1 MYLLFDIGGTQMRFG
16 FSPDGEKLSEPE
28 IVPSPGSF
36 AEALEVVKKV
46 ANRLCQ
52 DQKIKAVAGGLAG
65 TFNQDNTVLLSAPHL
80 REWINQPVAS
90 LLQKEFD
97 CPIYLENDTAMVG
110 LGEAVAGA
118 GAGAGIVAYLT
129 VSTGVGG
136 ARIVDG
142 RVDRHTTSFE
152 PGHQIIDYRAPE
164 KHLEDYVSG
173 SAVRQTTQKE
183 PKDITDE
190 DFWREVSRT
199 LAVGLHNTILH
210 WTPEVVV
217 LGGGMMK
224 SPGII
229 LEEVEATLARS
240 LAFLPLRPALRRATL
255 GETGGLHGALS
266 YLKQEL
272 AK

>member
-16 FSPDGEKLSEPE
+16 VSSDGEAIGASE
-28 IVPSPGSF
+28 IVSSPGSF
-36 AEALEVVKKV
+36 AEALSVVKRV
-46 ANRLCQ
+46 ANRLGQ

-65 TFNQDNTVLLSAPHL
+65 TFNQDNTILLAAPHL
-80 REWINQPVAS
+80 REWINQPVAE
-90 LLQKEFD
+90 LLRHEFD
-97 CPIYLENDTAMVG
+97 CPVYLENDTALVG

-118 GAGAGIVAYLT
+118 GKGTGIVAYLT

-142 RVDRHTTSFE
+142 KIDRHLTSFE
-152 PGHQIIDYRAPE
+152 PGHQIIDFHQPE

-173 SAVRQTTQKE
+173 SAVRLLTQKE

-190 DFWREVSRT
+190 DFWRETSRT

-224 SPGII
+224 SPGINLAE
-229 LEEVEATLARS
+229 LEQALARS
-240 LAFLPLRPALRRATL
+240 LSFLPVRPALRLATL
-255 GETGGLHGALS
+255 GETGGLSGALAF
-266 YLKQEL
+266 LKQKL
-272 AK
+272 S